1 MVIFHSYVKLPE
13 GTADTPMAGWL
24 MVYPI
29 IQKAGWWCNVPILKN
44 DGVKVNGVGDDIP
57 YIIMDTKKCLKPPT
71 SKILMAGWLMSILEN
86 PKSRTWMEKMSMS
99 FYVYF

>member
-13 GTADTPMAGWL
+13 G

-86 PKSRTWMEKMSMS
+86 PKSRTWMV
-99 FYVYF
+99 YVYVILCLFLKIPKK